1 MNSRLKELRKTLKFT
16 QQEFADS
23 LKMSRSNIGS
33 IESGIINIT
42 DRNIDI
48 ICEKYHVNKDWLL
61 TGEGEMF
68 VELSDDDELGI
79 LIGEFLAENDQ
90 YKKRIIKTMLSMND
104 EDWNLIKK
112 LVDKF
117 KD

>member
-1 MNSRLKELRKTLKFT
+1 MNSRLKKLRKTLKFT
-16 QQEFADS
+16 QQDFADS
-23 LKMSRSNIGS
+23 LKMSRSNIAS
-33 IESGIINIT
+33 IESGIINLT

-48 ICEKYHVNKDWLL
+48 ICEKYHVNKKWLL

-79 LIGEFLAENDQ
+79 LIGEFLAENDP

-104 EDWNLIKK
+104 EDWYLIKK

>member
-1 MNSRLKELRKTLKFT
+1 MNSRLKKLRKTLKLT

-33 IESGIINIT
+33 IESGIINLT

-48 ICEKYHVNKDWLL
+48 ICEKHNVNKDWIL
-61 TGEGEMF
+61 TGEGDMF
-68 VELSDDDELGI
+68 VELSEDDELGI
-79 LIGEFLAENDQ
+79 LIGEFLAENDP
-90 YKKRIIKTMLSMND
+90 YKKKVIKTMLSMKD
-104 EDWNLIKK
+104 EDWHLIRR
-112 LVDKF
+112 LVENF